1 MGPRRVLVLLS
12 AVLLLVLTPSTAS
25 AHHPSRDREP
35 QLLASGLS
43 GGFGSTIGPDGALY
57 VTEPSVGEISRIDP
71 RTGEVTTFAS
81 GLPTNVSTGGAFGG
95 AFDVAFVGGTAYALV
110 TFVSED
116 VGGTFLDGIYR
127 IDGPSTA
134 TLVVDIGTWAAA
146 HPPTTSFFVPT
157 GVQYAFE
164 PYKGGFLVTDG
175 HHNRV
180 YRVGLDGSIAVQIAF
195 GNIVPTGLAV
205 DGRTVFMAQAGPVP
219 HLPQDG
225 KVVVFGPWSTHR
237 DDGRVGRTADGR
249 RGAGPRAPAVRA
261 RAGRLAA
268 RRTRGITGGA
278 GHRAAAQGRTARC
291 ARGRRRRPGP
301 AGLVPADPRHG
312 LRGHARWRGV
322 DGRPRREARPPLTG
336 PARGRATLPGPSSH
350 AQGVR
355 SGCTITHVATVT
367 PSVWLLSR
375 CGVPQA

>member
-1 MGPRRVLVLLS
+1 MGPRRALVLLS

-35 QLLASGLS
+35 QLLAGGLS

-180 YRVGLDGSIAVQIAF
+180 YRVGLNGSIAVQIAF
-195 GNIVPTGLAV
+195 ENIVPTGLAV

-219 HLPQDG
+219 HLPENG
-225 KVVVFGPWSTHR
+225 KVVTFGPWSTTATTVASGAPLMVDVELGRGHQLYALAQGVWPLGGPEGSPAAP
-237 DDGRVGRTADGR
+237 DTGQLLRVGRHGSLEVLANALDQPVSFQVIRGTAYVVTLGGEVWTVDLDGR
-249 RGAGPRAPAVRA
+249 H
-261 RAGRLAA
+261 
-268 RRTRGITGGA
+268 
-278 GHRAAAQGRTARC
+278 GHR
-291 ARGRRRRPGP
+291 
-301 AGLVPADPRHG
+301 
-312 LRGHARWRGV
+312 
-322 DGRPRREARPPLTG
+322 
-336 PARGRATLPGPSSH
+336 
-350 AQGVR
+350 
-355 SGCTITHVATVT
+355 
-367 PSVWLLSR
+367 
-375 CGVPQA
+375 